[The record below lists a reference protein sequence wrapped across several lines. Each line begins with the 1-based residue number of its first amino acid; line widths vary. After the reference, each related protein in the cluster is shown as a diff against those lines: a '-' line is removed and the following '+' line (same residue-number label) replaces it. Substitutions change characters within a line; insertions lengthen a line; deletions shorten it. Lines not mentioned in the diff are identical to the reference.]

1 MPLRRGP
8 IHSDFYVLPMEE
20 RVQVQSRATAPKN
33 EDADVS
39 KAACTS
45 LPPRPKWLSYPKMY
59 RNSNK
64 RAASQRTMTGRGRP
78 TRGDLTVVDTPGS
91 VAVADSTT
99 KTSLSHFVLHT
110 SSTPK
115 TSQSSPSIPSSIQCC
130 HSVDELHLDQPID
143 DAIPAVIVESSNG
156 ADEEEVENLEHEHGS
171 VATPKARR
179 AEPFKAIRKA
189 FSRKKPE
196 DGFESDT
203 ESRHQRRPSVGSS
216 ASAKSN
222 KSAGSWGWRESSK
235 KGRMQRLFLFNK
247 PGSKHNIFKEAP
259 DTDQVSLILFSMDAS
274 L

>member
-20 RVQVQSRATAPKN
+20 RVQVQMQGRAAAPKN
-33 EDADVS
+33 EVADAS
-39 KAACTS
+39 RASCTS

-59 RNSNK
+59 RNSNRK
-64 RAASQRTMTGRGRP
+64 AASQRTKGRLA
-78 TRGDLTVVDTPGS
+78 RGDPAIVDTPVS
-91 VAVADSTT
+91 CAVADLTP
-99 KTSLSHFVLHT
+99 KTSLSHFVLHS

-130 HSVDELHLDQPID
+130 HSVEELHLNQPID

-156 ADEEEVENLEHEHGS
+156 ADEEAVEDLEHEHDS

-179 AEPFKAIRKA
+179 AEPLKAIRNA
-189 FSRKKPE
+189 FSRKKRE

-203 ESRHQRRPSVGSS
+203 ESRQQRRPSVGSS
-216 ASAKSN
+216 ASGKSN
-222 KSAGSWGWRESSK
+222 KSAGSWGWRDSSK

-247 PGSKHNIFKEAP
+247 PGSKRNVFKDAP
-259 DTDQVSLILFSMDAS
+259 DTDQVSLTQFSTLDTR